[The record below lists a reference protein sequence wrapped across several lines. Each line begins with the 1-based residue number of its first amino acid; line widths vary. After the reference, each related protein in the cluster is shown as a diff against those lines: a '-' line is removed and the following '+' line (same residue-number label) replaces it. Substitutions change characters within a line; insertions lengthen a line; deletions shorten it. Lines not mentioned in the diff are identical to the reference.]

1 MIKGIGMD
9 TIEIARIEAAIK
21 KDGFLERY
29 FTIKEITFFEQHKMN
44 PQKIA
49 GNFCVK
55 EAVVKMFGT
64 GFRHVRLVDIEVLR
78 DNLGKPFVNLSNTAI
93 AISNAM
99 HLDTI
104 HVTITNTKEYA
115 SAVAIGERL

>member
-9 TIEIARIEAAIK
+9 TIEIIRIEDAMK

-29 FTIKEITFFEQHKMN
+29 FTIKEIKFFEQHKMN
-44 PQKIA
+44 PQKVA

-64 GFRHVRLVDIEVLR
+64 GFRNVRLTDIEVLR
-78 DNLGKPFVNLSNTAI
+78 DNFGKPFVNLQQGAM
-93 AISNAM
+93 AISSAM
-99 HLDTI
+99 HIDYI
-104 HVTITNTKEYA
+104 HVTITNTKDYA
-115 SAVAIGERL
+115 SAVAVGERL